1 MRYGRHG
8 DDGEDD
14 FDDYGRGR
22 DLDGDSDRDH
32 DRDHDRDRDSD
43 RDGGGS
49 GSERDDEGEGTLMTM
64 TRRDSERDV
73 RDLYNTSLDD
83 MRRFLRERES
93 AEDPMKSVTS
103 NAVIGLEIGVG
114 AIIAGFLAQRFRQ
127 AGAVVP
133 VGVTLAALGLAAA
146 QFNKVG
152 KFSPDLRYISFGAL
166 ASALS
171 LWAAGRGAISAEG
184 ASFGPPSTA
193 GMLPGTAAPA
203 PMFASSFQPQPMMQP
218 MMQSVM
224 QQPMQRPM
232 APAPMFA
239 SPRAST
245 VSPPT
250 VGVRDFH
257 NLVAQGGGVR

>member
-1 MRYGRHG
+1 MRYG
-8 DDGEDD
+8 DYEDD
-14 FDDYGRGR
+14 FDDRGSGRG
-22 DLDGDSDRDH
+22 LDRGRDH
-32 DRDHDRDRDSD
+32 DRDNDRDDDHSD

-49 GSERDDEGEGTLMTM
+49 GSESDDDEGEGGLMTM

-83 MRRFLRERES
+83 MRRFLREREG

-103 NAVIGLEIGVG
+103 NAVIGLEIGIG

-146 QFNKVG
+146 QFNKAG

-171 LWAAGRGAISAEG
+171 LWAAGRGAISAESI
-184 ASFGPPSTA
+184 AFGPNTA
-193 GMLPGTAAPA
+193 GVLPSMAAPPA
-203 PMFASSFQPQPMMQP
+203 PMFAPPFAMQP
-218 MMQSVM
+218 PQAQSM
-224 QQPMQRPM
+224 QQPMQQTYRPQPGPSFAPQQVAAPVLPRPM
-232 APAPMFA
+232 
-239 SPRAST
+239 
-245 VSPPT
+245 
-250 VGVRDFH
+250 VGMMDFH
-257 NLVAQGGGVR
+257 NLVAQGVR